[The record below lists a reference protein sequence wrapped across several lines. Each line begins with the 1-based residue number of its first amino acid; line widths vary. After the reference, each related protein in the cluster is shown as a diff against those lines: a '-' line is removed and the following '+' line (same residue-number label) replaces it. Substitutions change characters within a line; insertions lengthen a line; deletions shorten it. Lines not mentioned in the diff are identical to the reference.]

1 MTEAIDRS
9 SIVYQGYVTEQKSR
23 ALRDCRIAA
32 VFAAVAI
39 MLFSALDRVVYPGFF
54 WTFLYLRIGVVF
66 VSLLVFLATYIPA
79 ARRFGRELGMV
90 QYVATALSVV
100 LMVHLSDGYISPYY
114 AGINVILIV
123 FLAIL
128 PMDHLRA
135 TIVCGIIYA
144 AYLVP
149 ILVRGEIANVPVF
162 VNNNAFL
169 AATIILALLSSYMS
183 TRLRFREYAARHRLA
198 DANDELKK
206 LDVLKSQFFANI
218 SHEVRTPLTSIIA
231 PVQSLYQ
238 GDAGTLTDEQHGL
251 MLQVYRNALRLLDMI
266 NQMLDFA
273 RFDARKMQLNL
284 ALVDIEKLVQESVLV
299 FQDVATQKSLNLKC
313 ICEKEI
319 PPIYLD
325 QEKMERVL
333 SNLIRNALKFTESGS
348 VTVSV
353 CARDGWAE
361 FRVEDTGI
369 GIPSRNLSTIFER
382 FQQVDGS
389 STRRYEGTG
398 LGLTIVKEAVELQ
411 HGTVTVESTPSEGTN
426 FTVTIPMDLENRT
439 TEAFIDR
446 RSAERYG
453 PDRRSSD
460 EQYAGPDR
468 RRTPRRRHDLARVS
482 IEDMAFIDS
491 TQPRSPV
498 SNPEM
503 TADEQKTGFRILY
516 VEDNADLRSYVQQM
530 LSKSGHNVTTAVD
543 GLDGWRQTATFK
555 PEVIVSDVMM
565 PHLDGYDLLKKIRT
579 SPDCQNI
586 PVILTTAKSETDER
600 IRGLENGADD
610 YLAKPINIRELDAR
624 VRNLVT
630 SRLFREAVIKSQEL
644 QGRIQDLTLGFSRSL
659 ELRDHYT
666 GNHSNDVLEY
676 GSIIAVA
683 DAWHAMIEDR
693 PYRNALPI
701 PTAISELQKGR
712 GTHFDPQV
720 VDAFL
725 RGLSN

>member
-468 RRTPRRRHDLARVS
+468 RRTPRRRHD
-482 IEDMAFIDS
+482 
-491 TQPRSPV
+491 
-498 SNPEM
+498 
-503 TADEQKTGFRILY
+503 
-516 VEDNADLRSYVQQM
+516 
-530 LSKSGHNVTTAVD
+530 
-543 GLDGWRQTATFK
+543 
-555 PEVIVSDVMM
+555 
-565 PHLDGYDLLKKIRT
+565 
-579 SPDCQNI
+579 CQNI